1 MSSTRKLI
9 AFDRVSADGYF
20 STAEGALDWA
30 VPDEELDKGAAG
42 KLGGS
47 DAMLFGRRTYEMFE
61 SFWPTVLSDPATA
74 PDPHAAGRRTP
85 EMRALAVWINDTRKI
100 VFSTTRKEVS
110 WTNSRLLPGI
120 DRAGIEALKAEPGRN
135 IMIFGS
141 GSVVSRLSALDLIDE
156 YQFIVCPVL
165 IGSGRSLVSGVSS
178 RRTLELLEAKPYKSG
193 NLLLRYAPKR

>member
-20 STAEGALDWA
+20 STPGGALDWA
-30 VPDEELDKGAAG
+30 VPDDELDKGAAS

-47 DAMLFGRRTYEMFE
+47 DAMLFGRRTYDMFE
-61 SFWPTVLSDPATA
+61 SFWPTVLKDPDTA

-85 EMRALAVWINDTRKI
+85 EMRALAAWINDTRKI

-110 WTNSRLLPGI
+110 WTNSRLLRDI
-120 DRAGIEALKAEPGRN
+120 DRTEIEALKSEPGRS

-156 YQFIVCPVL
+156 YHFVVCPVL
-165 IGSGRSLVSGVSS
+165 LGSGRSLVSGVSS